1 MAGRKAPKT
10 ALVTG
15 ANRGIGFEIVRQ
27 LAEQGI
33 SVLAGARSDKKAQAA
48 GAAFAK
54 IGVTA
59 VPVVLDIAAAKR
71 MPAIL
76 AEIERRHGPI
86 DVLVNNAAILIDG
99 PGGFGASLFEM
110 TDDTFRRTWETNV
123 LGPATTMRALLPGM
137 IARGF
142 GRIVNIVSRSVK
154 IPQAELGLSNG
165 ARSGLV
171 GFVAGLAR
179 QTVGRGVT
187 INNLLPGPFDTDAQ
201 REHVQGMVDAERS
214 FDQIWNARVATNP
227 AGRFGQPAEL
237 GAYCAFLCSAN
248 AGFVTGQNLLIDGG
262 SYPGTY

>member
-33 SVLAGARSDKKAQAA
+33 TVLGGARSEKRAQAA

-86 DVLVNNAAILIDG
+86 DVLVNNAAILLDR
-99 PGGFGASLFEM
+99 P
-110 TDDTFRRTWETNV
+110 
-123 LGPATTMRALLPGM
+123 
-137 IARGF
+137 RGF
-142 GRIVNIVSRSVK
+142 WSS
-154 IPQAELGLSNG
+154 L
-165 ARSGLV
+165 
-171 GFVAGLAR
+171 LAI
-179 QTVGRGVT
+179 TV
-187 INNLLPGPFDTDAQ
+187 D
-201 REHVQGMVDAERS
+201 
-214 FDQIWNARVATNP
+214 
-227 AGRFGQPAEL
+227 
-237 GAYCAFLCSAN
+237 
-248 AGFVTGQNLLIDGG
+248 
-262 SYPGTY
+262 